1 MLRMGSVLTHNTR
14 RCIVNSAHKS
24 VASTLKPNSLKLE
37 DNKKKVEPFT
47 PPSNNFVRPYKETYN
62 QAVREYNAKYPTN
75 KQPLIT
81 WGVG

>member
-1 MLRMGSVLTHNTR
+1 MLRVGSVLIHNTR
-14 RCIVNSAHKS
+14 RGIAKSVHKS
-24 VASTLKPNSLKLE
+24 VASTLKPNSSKLE
-37 DNKKKVEPFT
+37 NKKKVEPFT

-75 KQPLIT
+75 KQPFIT